1 MFYCE
6 STVKVIQYTSTV
18 TKKGMITLPA
28 KLRRKYMIKGGSKV
42 KLVAGNIYL
51 GLSRNSKGVLTLSLD
66 ELLKRVKMKDLKA
79 AAKEQGIKL
88 GRCPTKRSI
97 AEKLPREVLE
107 KLAK

>member
-1 MFYCE
+1 M
-6 STVKVIQYTSTV
+6 
-18 TKKGMITLPA
+18 
-28 KLRRKYMIKGGSKV
+28 
-42 KLVAGNIYL
+42 
-51 GLSRNSKGVLTLSLD
+51 SLE

-79 AAKEQGIKL
+79 AAKEQGMKL